1 MRPVKVSSE
10 VKNMAEKILVVDDE
24 ENILELVRYNLE
36 KEGYEVLLA
45 RDGAEALEVAQREK
59 PDLII
64 LDLMLPGVDGL
75 EVCRTLRQ
83 KSNVPIL
90 MLTAKREET
99 DRVIGLELGAD
110 DYLTKPFS
118 LRELLARVRAIL
130 RRTHG
135 YEELA
140 RSQVISVGG
149 LTIDPERHEVLVNGR
164 TAELTLK
171 EFELLSFLARH
182 PGRVFTREELL
193 ERLWDYEF
201 FGDTRTVDVHIR
213 HLREKIEAD
222 PRNPKY
228 IKTVR
233 GVGYKFEEPGP

>member
-1 MRPVKVSSE
+1 
-10 VKNMAEKILVVDDE
+10 MAAKILVVDDE
-24 ENILELVRYNLE
+24 ESILELLRYNLE
-36 KEGYEVLLA
+36 KEGYEILLA
-45 RDGAEALEVAQREK
+45 RDGAEALEAAQREK
-59 PDLII
+59 PDLIV

-75 EVCRTLRQ
+75 EVTRTLRQ
-83 KSNVPIL
+83 RSKVPIL

-99 DRVIGLELGAD
+99 DRVVGLELGAD

-118 LRELLARVRAIL
+118 LREFMARVRAIL
-130 RRTHG
+130 RRTRG

-140 RSQVISVGG
+140 RSQVITAGG
-149 LTIDPERHEVLVNGR
+149 LTIDPERHEVKVEGR
-164 TAELTLK
+164 MADLTLK

-193 ERLWDYEF
+193 EHLWDYEF

-213 HLREKIEAD
+213 HLREKVEPD
-222 PRNPKY
+222 PSNPVY

-233 GVGYKFEEPGP
+233 GVGYKFEEPER